1 MAAVCSKDDAMR
13 PGLREL
19 QEEVQ
24 QLVAKIQQ
32 LEKRMVEAEEKV
44 SRLMAPRKKVPAKI
58 MSPEEK
64 EDIRNRVRRKTYQDN
79 KSLLMLFIFKLAM
92 AVNPVSA
99 QSRGEPAR

>member
-44 SRLMAPRKKVPAKI
+44 SRLMTLRNKIPTKITSPKRKGHQ
-58 MSPEEK
+58 E
-64 EDIRNRVRRKTYQDN
+64 Q
-79 KSLLMLFIFKLAM
+79 
-92 AVNPVSA
+92 
-99 QSRGEPAR
+99 GE